1 MTSLEAYK
9 RFQLK
14 LNSLTNSDNVDIS
27 PGEFVLLYNEQQ
39 NKWYESKFKGRST
52 KFVIDDVQTLAS
64 RDTLLTQIATTT
76 DYTEYDLPDDYL
88 DYINSHAIA
97 EKEITWQDSQCVTQT
112 QICTRRMRMFQVMLP
127 NKEIYFRDQYNNP
140 SFDASETFI
149 TVSSDRLQVYKTDF
163 TLSSVFLTY
172 YRYPKSIDIAGYTTI
187 NQTPSTTIDPELVD
201 EYVNEIIDWCATD
214 VDRIFK
220 DPNSYS
226 LSVDRLNRNTG
237 N

>member
-1 MTSLEAYK
+1 MTILETYK

-14 LNSLTNSDNVDIS
+14 VNSLTNSDNVDIS
-27 PGEFVLLYNEQQ
+27 PGEFILIYNEQQ

-64 RDTLLTQIATTT
+64 RDAPLTQVGTNA
-76 DYTEYDLPDDYL
+76 DYLEYDLPDDYL

-97 EKEITWQDSQCVTQT
+97 ERVITWQDSSCKTQT
-112 QICTRRMRMFQVMLP
+112 QTCTRRMRCFQVMLP
-127 NKEIYFRDQYNNP
+127 NKELYLRDQYNNP

-149 TVSSDRLQVYKTDF
+149 TVSSDKLQVYKTDF
-163 TLSSVFLTY
+163 SLSSVFLTY
-172 YRYPKSIDIAGYTTI
+172 YRYPKAVDIAGYTKI
-187 NQTPSTTIDPELVD
+187 DQTPSTNIDPELVD
-201 EYVNEIIDWCATD
+201 EYVNEIIDWCATE
-214 VDRIFK
+214 VDRSFK
-220 DPNSYS
+220 DPNSYQ